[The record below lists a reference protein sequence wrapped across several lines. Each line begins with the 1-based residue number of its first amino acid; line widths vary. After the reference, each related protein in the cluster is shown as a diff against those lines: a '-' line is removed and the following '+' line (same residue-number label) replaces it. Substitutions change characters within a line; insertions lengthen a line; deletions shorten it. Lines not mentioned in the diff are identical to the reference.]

1 MNSMGNDTGLP
12 RLPWPEWKYD
22 SFLGHGGFGDVYRI
36 VREDY
41 GETFYAACKIVRL
54 PSDESEARELEAE
67 GISVS
72 SYYRDMVSDLQ
83 KEISMMMSLKGAAN
97 IVSIEDYKIMERKQ
111 EAGWILFI
119 RMELLMDLNQYRKN
133 HPMTV
138 EKILKLGCDICSAL
152 DACSKKKIIH
162 RDIKPSNILVL
173 EEFEEFKLGDF
184 GISRRL
190 EHTMSG
196 LSRKGT
202 DAYMAPEVYYG
213 DKYNAT
219 VDIYSLGLV
228 LYRLLNNNRLPFEP
242 QVRTSKSI
250 EEAFE
255 KRINGE
261 KFPDPENGGKE
272 IGDILRKACSFDP
285 KKRYQSAAE
294 FKEVLQTYA
303 SAAGNRK
310 QREKRFLR
318 NEKAGREENNIE
330 PDSNDRSNDST
341 QEISESKGVNRLQ
354 DTTDTPV
361 VDDGTRNTELVRNI
375 SKNARMPKCRL
386 KKDPEKVGSKNRK
399 LAVAAVIIWI
409 LVICAGIY
417 YFCLLKDYIDIVG
430 LNISEPTQDE
440 KNTAVDLLDNNQLEK
455 EQEENNT
462 ELRYEQTE
470 TGIAIEKKEQRY
482 IAVADVNLRADCYET
497 ADYVTSVP
505 TGTELEGIGISD
517 NGWIQIRYWL
527 QNQETICYVNSEYV
541 VLLPEG
547 LNYLTAITEE
557 NDQEKMFSSKED
569 VGKKENTDLNTNE
582 QTSGRHH
589 AEIVIKDYGE
599 MDVELYADVAPIT
612 VSNFIKLAKE
622 GFYDGLT
629 FHRIVDGFMMQGGDP
644 LGNGTGGSEETIKG
658 EFSENGI
665 KNDLSHTR
673 GAISMARSSD
683 PDSASSQFFIV
694 QCDSTFLDGQY
705 AVFGYITDGLD
716 IVDKIC
722 SDAKPSDDNGTIPDD
737 EQPVIERV
745 TIVD

>member
-54 PSDESEARELEAE
+54 PADESEARELEAE

-83 KEISMMMSLKGAAN
+83 KEISIMMSLKGAAN
-97 IVSIEDYKIMERKQ
+97 IVSIEDYKITERKQ
-111 EAGWILFI
+111 EAGWTLFI
-119 RMELLMDLNQYRKN
+119 RMELLMDLNRYRKN

-138 EKILKLGCDICSAL
+138 EKILKLGCDICNAL

-162 RDIKPSNILVL
+162 RDIKPSNILVS

-242 QVRTSKSI
+242 KERTSKSI

-272 IGDILRKACSFDP
+272 IGDIFRKACSFDP

-375 SKNARMPKCRL
+375 SKNVRMPKCRL

-462 ELRYEQTE
+462 ELRY
-470 TGIAIEKKEQRY
+470 
-482 IAVADVNLRADCYET
+482 
-497 ADYVTSVP
+497 
-505 TGTELEGIGISD
+505 
-517 NGWIQIRYWL
+517 
-527 QNQETICYVNSEYV
+527 
-541 VLLPEG
+541 
-547 LNYLTAITEE
+547 
-557 NDQEKMFSSKED
+557 
-569 VGKKENTDLNTNE
+569 E

-705 AVFGYITDGLD
+705 AVFGYMTDGLD